1 MCRWTPNLALTL
13 APNRAQAAAQATL
26 AATQAA
32 LSHGN
37 ARRFLGG
44 THNLQETL

>member
-26 AATQAA
+26 PPPTP
-32 LSHGN
+32 
-37 ARRFLGG
+37 R
-44 THNLQETL
+44 